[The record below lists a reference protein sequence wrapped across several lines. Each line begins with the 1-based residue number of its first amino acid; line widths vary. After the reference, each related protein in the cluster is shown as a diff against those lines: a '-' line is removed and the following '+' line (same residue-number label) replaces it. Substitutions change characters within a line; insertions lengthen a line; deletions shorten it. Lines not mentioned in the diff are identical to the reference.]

1 MKRHAERVSWPYVGA
16 ARAQRRSW
24 RSILPAMVLVV
35 AVMTLLPQA
44 AQASHPRGVLLGET
58 AASPNDVW
66 VQKHDL
72 ELTVT
77 PTPTPT
83 LAWSDEF
90 DGPAGST
97 PDSSKWQMV
106 TGGYGFGHNELQYY
120 TARSSNVATDGQGN
134 LAITARSESYS
145 SGAYT
150 RPYTSSKIETRG
162 LFATTYG
169 SIQARIKLPVGRGL
183 WPALWAIGADIDQ
196 VGAPE
201 CGEIDMMENLG
212 HDPYTVHANI
222 HGPTMPATPGGYAPI
237 STTTRSATSLADD
250 FHVYGVNWSPG
261 SIQITLDGVVYAT
274 YTPSSLS
281 PGQKWVFDKPF
292 YLILNLAVG
301 GDWPGAPDATTSF
314 PATMLVDWVR
324 VYSSPTPTPTPTPTP
339 APTPTPT
346 PALTP
351 TATATPTPTPTPTP
365 GGTVGPAFAAKNV
378 TVKHDKTCRIYFRVD
393 DSQSA
398 QVTVR
403 LAISTKSGD
412 VKKRWSW
419 GYDKNLNGWCWKTYT
434 CRLKR
439 GTYRIT
445 VTGKDLAGNRARSVG
460 RAKLVVK

>member
-1 MKRHAERVSWPYVGA
+1 MKRHAGWVEWPYVGA
-16 ARAQRRSW
+16 TGAPRRLRRSV
-24 RSILPAMVLVV
+24 LPAMLLVF
-35 AVMTLLPQA
+35 AVMALLPHA
-44 AQASHPRGVLLGET
+44 AQASRARGVSLTEA
-58 AASPNDVW
+58 AASATDVSAP
-66 VQKHDL
+66 KLHRDSMS
-72 ELTVT
+72 T
-77 PTPTPT
+77 PTTTPT
-83 LAWSDEF
+83 LVWSDEF
-90 DGPAGST
+90 NGAPGSL
-97 PDSSKWQMV
+97 PDPSKWQMV
-106 TGGYGFGHNELQYY
+106 TGGYGFGHNELQFY
-120 TARSSNVATDGQGN
+120 TARASNVATDGQGN
-134 LAITARSESYS
+134 LAITARSETYS
-145 SGAYT
+145 GGGHTGS
-150 RPYTSSKIETRG
+150 YTSAKIETRG
-162 LFATTYG
+162 LYATTYG
-169 SIQARIKLPVGRGL
+169 SIQARIKLPAGRGL
-183 WPALWAIGADIDQ
+183 WPAFWAIGADIDQ
-196 VGAPE
+196 VGAPQ

-222 HGPTMPATPGGYAPI
+222 HGPTIPATPGGYAPI

-250 FHVYGVNWSPG
+250 FHVFGVNWSPG
-261 SIQITLDGVVYAT
+261 SIQITLDGVIYAE
-274 YTPSSLS
+274 YSPSSLS
-281 PGQKWVFDKPF
+281 SDQEWVFDKPF
-292 YLILNLAVG
+292 YLLLNLAVG